1 MTDHTTEEKI
11 NRAVLVGLNAACLS
25 REENATESSMEEL
38 SALLETAGGVCVGT
52 VLQNKDA
59 PDPRTFIGEGKAAE
73 VKALAEAAGADMVI
87 FDNALSPSQQRV
99 LSEELGVAVM
109 DRSALILDIFAQR
122 ARTKEGRLQVEL
134 AQYKYLLPR
143 LTGMWTHLERQGGSG
158 QGAIGSKGP
167 GETQLETDR
176 RLIHKKID
184 KLRADLEDVRR
195 VRGTQRQQ
203 RRKNE
208 IPVVAIVGYT
218 NAGKSTLL
226 NQLTGAGIPANNRL
240 FDTLDTTSRL
250 LTVSDTLD
258 VVISDTVGFIR
269 KLPHQL
275 VEAFKATLEE
285 LEYADLLL
293 HVIDV
298 SNPEWQEQAQV
309 VENLILELGAGE
321 LPRIDV
327 FNKSDCVPA
336 GEIMP
341 HGEDICAISARTGEG
356 IPRLLEMIDKRLD
369 KGTRRVVLRLPYD
382 KGGLLDMLYRE
393 AKVENVEYS
402 ETIDVTAVC
411 GPRTLGQ
418 VEPFIAE

>member
-1 MTDHTTEEKI
+1 MQETTKEIRDKV
-11 NRAVLVGLNAACLS
+11 VLVGLNSPVLKK
-25 REENATESSMEEL
+25 EENADEDTMEEL
-38 SALLETAGGVCVGT
+38 SALVETAGGETVGI
-52 VLQNKDA
+52 VLQKRA
-59 PDPRTFIGEGKAAE
+59 SPDPRTFIGEGKAAE
-73 VKALAEAAGADMVI
+73 VQLYCENTGATMVI
-87 FDNALSPSQQRV
+87 FDNDLSPSQMRV
-99 LSEELGVAVM
+99 LTELLGVQVL
-109 DRSALILDIFAQR
+109 DRCGLILDIFAQR
-122 ARTKEGRLQVEL
+122 AKTKEGRLQVEL
-134 AQYKYLLPR
+134 AQYQYLLPR
-143 LTGMWTHLERQGGSG
+143 LTGMWTHLERQAGTSG
-158 QGAIGSKGP
+158 KGPIGSKGP

-176 RLIHKKID
+176 RHIHRKID
-184 KLRADLEDVRR
+184 KLRADLEEVRR
-195 VRGTQRQQ
+195 VRSTQRQQ
-203 RRKNE
+203 RQKNE

-298 SNPEWQEQAQV
+298 SNPEWQQQAQV

-327 FNKSDCVPA
+327 FNKADCLPP

-356 IPRLLEMIDKRLD
+356 IGRLLEMIDQRLD
-369 KGTRRVVLRLPYD
+369 KGTRRVTLHLPYD

-393 AKVENVEYS
+393 TKVEHVEYG
-402 ETIDVTAVC
+402 EDIAVTAVC
-411 GPRTLGQ
+411 GPRTLGRVADFL
-418 VEPFIAE
+418 VE

>member
-1 MTDHTTEEKI
+1 MRETEEIRDKV
-11 NRAVLVGLNAACLS
+11 VLVGLNSPVLKK
-25 REENATESSMEEL
+25 EENADEDTMEEL
-38 SALLETAGGVCVGT
+38 SALVETAGGETVGI
-52 VLQNKDA
+52 VLQNRA
-59 PDPRTFIGEGKAAE
+59 SPDPRTFIGEGKVAE
-73 VKALAEAAGADMVI
+73 VQLYCENVGATMVI
-87 FDNALSPSQQRV
+87 FDNDLSPSQQRV
-99 LSEELGVAVM
+99 LTQLLGVQVL
-109 DRSALILDIFAQR
+109 DRCGLILDIFAQR
-122 ARTKEGRLQVEL
+122 AKTKEGRLQVEL

-143 LTGMWTHLERQGGSG
+143 LTGMWTHLERQAGTSG
-158 QGAIGSKGP
+158 KGPIGSKGP

-176 RLIHKKID
+176 RIIHKKID
-184 KLRADLEDVRR
+184 KLRDDLEDVRR

-226 NQLTGAGIPANNRL
+226 NKLTGAGIPANNRL

-258 VVISDTVGFIR
+258 VVVSDTVGFIR

-298 SNPEWQEQAQV
+298 SNPEWQIQSQV

-356 IPRLLEMIDKRLD
+356 VDRLLEMIDKRLD
-369 KGTRRVVLRLPYD
+369 KGTRRVILHLPYD

-393 AKVENVEYS
+393 AKVENVEYG
-402 ETIDVTAVC
+402 EAIEVTVVC

-418 VEPFIAE
+418 VEAFIAE

>member
-1 MTDHTTEEKI
+1 MQQTEEVRDKV
-11 NRAVLVGLNAACLS
+11 VLVGLSSPVLKK
-25 REENATESSMEEL
+25 EENADEDTMEEL
-38 SALLETAGGVCVGT
+38 SSLVETAGAETVGI
-52 VLQNKDA
+52 VLQNRPS
-59 PDPRTFIGEGKAAE
+59 PDPRTFIGEGKVAE
-73 VKALAEAAGADMVI
+73 VQLYCENVGATMVI
-87 FDNALSPSQQRV
+87 FDNDLSPSQQRV
-99 LSEELGVAVM
+99 LTDLLGVQVL
-109 DRSALILDIFAQR
+109 DRCGLILDIFAQR
-122 ARTKEGRLQVEL
+122 AKTKEGRLQVEL
-134 AQYKYLLPR
+134 AQYQYLLPR
-143 LTGMWTHLERQGGSG
+143 LTGMWTHLERQAGTSG
-158 QGAIGSKGP
+158 KGPIGSKGP

-176 RLIHKKID
+176 RHIHRKID
-184 KLRADLEDVRR
+184 KLREDLEEVRR
-195 VRGTQRQQ
+195 VRGTQRER

-208 IPVVAIVGYT
+208 VPVVAIVGYT

-226 NQLTGAGIPANNRL
+226 NRLTGAGIPANNRL

-250 LTVSDTLD
+250 LSVSDTLD

-298 SNPEWQEQAQV
+298 SNPEWQQQAQV

-327 FNKSDCVPA
+327 FNKADCLPV

-356 IPRLLEMIDKRLD
+356 VDRLLEMIDQRLD
-369 KGTRRVVLRLPYD
+369 KGTRRVTIRLPYD

-393 AKVENVEYS
+393 AKVESVDYG
-402 ETIDVTAVC
+402 ETIDVVAVC

-418 VEPFIAE
+418 VEPFVTQ